1 MSLIFSRSSFDRAL
15 STQELQFRAPAAFAD
30 TASDHLSSRY
40 GQVTTTKA
48 IDILNDFGFLPV
60 QAAQVK
66 TRSVTAMQHAP
77 HMLAFAQGGD
87 RTGDGR
93 GEVILYN
100 SHDGTSSL
108 KLFAGFYRFIC
119 SNGIVAG
126 EGFESKLRHTSGTV
140 SGFEGMVRDV
150 AGSLPELMDRI
161 AQFRSRTISDNAARD
176 LAERAAALRWES
188 LRDVTQTQYAGFD
201 IETGKPLHGS
211 YYTPRTVDH
220 ILQARRWNDN
230 RSDLWSVFNR
240 VQEGVMRGGVPIIS
254 VTETSP
260 MGATRKAK
268 AISSVRGTVQTNRD
282 LWNLVEMVAA

>member
-1 MSLIFSRSSFDRAL
+1 MSLIFSRASFDRAL
-15 STQELQFRAPAAFAD
+15 SIAEVMHRAPAAFS
-30 TASDHLSSRY
+30 ASKGAHLSDRY

-48 IDILNDFGFLPV
+48 IDVLADFGFQPV
-60 QAAQVK
+60 QAAQVQSRTIADK
-66 TRSVTAMQHAP
+66 IHAP
-77 HMLAFAQGGD
+77 HMLAFAQNGE
-87 RTGDGR
+87 RVGDGR

-140 SGFEGMVRDV
+140 SGFEKLVADV

-161 AQFRSRTISDNAARD
+161 EQFKSRKIGDNAARD

-201 IETGKPLHGS
+201 IETGKPIHGS
-211 YYTPRTVDH
+211 YYTPRTVDQ

-230 RSDLWSVFNR
+230 KSDLWSVFNR
-240 VQEGVMRGGVPIIS
+240 VQESVLRGGVPIIS

-268 AISSVRGTVQTNRD
+268 AISSVKGTVQTNRD